1 MHGATMSNLR
11 MKNPPFVSRIDRMT
25 RLLVIYALVQWFNI
39 IANSSDILVSN
50 MELEAKVCGG

>member
-1 MHGATMSNLR
+1 MSNLR